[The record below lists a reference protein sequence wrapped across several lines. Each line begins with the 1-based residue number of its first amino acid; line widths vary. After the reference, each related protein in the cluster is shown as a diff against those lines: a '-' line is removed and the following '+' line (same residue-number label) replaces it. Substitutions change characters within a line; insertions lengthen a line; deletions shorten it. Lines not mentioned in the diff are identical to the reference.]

1 MFRSHAAIGAAGFMM
16 GVCVLPASAWA
27 AADASTAPDN
37 MTHRGAASVPV
48 VPMTGHRDAVRGG
61 KFGADI
67 ALELTAQPDTAE
79 SGDTVV
85 FNADIANYGPQT
97 ATNVGFSLELP
108 AALAFVGIAPE
119 SSRMAAGNGGP
130 WTCDDEK
137 GPVVCMLTGQIAPP
151 ASAPVLRI
159 ETVVVEGAPLGPV
172 EAEGRASSFEG
183 DNWPENN
190 VSTAT
195 VTITGIVDPVF
206 AGDFECAPGRPDC
219 PRKAGVY
226 TTREEFIAAIP
237 PGYYEEDFASLQ
249 QGTPLKPLPFSGAGI
264 SYELMAS
271 RPWNPETKEGGL
283 FTWPGIVSTNTAAD
297 AIVISVTSGELMA
310 IGANFYTSDIHSTPY
325 EGDVTIT
332 LSDGTVETFYSTG
345 QHDFRGFVAEMPIT
359 RIEFRVSQDP
369 WPLWPAMQNLI
380 VSP

>member
-1 MFRSHAAIGAAGFMM
+1 MFRLSAAIGAAVFTM
-16 GVCVLPASAWA
+16 GLCVSSASAWA
-27 AADASTAPDN
+27 GS
-37 MTHRGAASVPV
+37 GALVGPIAVATGGTV
-48 VPMTGHRDAVRGG
+48 DIAVAPMTGNGG
-61 KFGADI
+61 VAGEGKLGADMAV
-67 ALELTAQPDTAE
+67 ALSAQPSTAE
-79 SGDTVV
+79 AGDVV
-85 FNADIANYGPQT
+85 VLSADVANYGPQT

-108 AALAFVGIAPE
+108 AELAFVGLGPE
-119 SSRMAAGNGGP
+119 SSRMASGNGEP
-130 WTCDDEK
+130 WTCNDEK

-151 ASAPVLRI
+151 QSAPALRI
-159 ETVVVEGAPLGPV
+159 ETVVVEGAALGPV
-172 EAEGRASSFEG
+172 EAEARVSSFEG

-195 VTITGIVDPVF
+195 VTITGIIDPVYV
-206 AGDFECAPGRPDC
+206 GDFECAPGRPDC

-237 PGYYEEDFASLQ
+237 PGYYEENFAGLQ
-249 QGTPLKPLPFSGAGI
+249 EGTPLDPLPFSGAGI
-264 SYELMAS
+264 SYQLMAS
-271 RPWNPETKEGGL
+271 RPWNPDLKEGGL

-297 AIVISVTSGELMA
+297 AIVISVTSGQLMA
-310 IGANFYTSDIHSTPY
+310 IGANFYTSDIHSFPY

-345 QHDFRGFVAEMPIT
+345 KHDFRGFVAEMPIK
-359 RIEFRVSQDP
+359 RIEIRVSQDP